1 MEAVRHCLFGAIP
14 FPTENSRFK
23 VSPWPATPACQDTLH
38 HLGNSISAETGAFKQ
53 MLSSGLVVTV
63 VVGLG

>member
-1 MEAVRHCLFGAIP
+1 MEAVQQCLFGAIP
-14 FPTENSRFK
+14 FPTENSRLQ
-23 VSPWPATPACQDTLH
+23 VSPWPATPECQDTLH

-63 VVGLG
+63 VVGLR